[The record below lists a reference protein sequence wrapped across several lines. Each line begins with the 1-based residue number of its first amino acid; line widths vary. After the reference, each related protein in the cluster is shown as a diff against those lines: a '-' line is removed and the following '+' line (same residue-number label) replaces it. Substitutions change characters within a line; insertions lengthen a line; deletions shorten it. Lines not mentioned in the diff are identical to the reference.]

1 MRNPPA
7 PFPRPSVTVRTRKN
21 GPYSARAFFLTI
33 IAIGLLAVV
42 SWGTRRSGEPLSLAA
57 SNPPLGKRAVTPY
70 NGTGPVSAPE
80 RELECRLVRH
90 AKDQC
95 AFVRTNCPDEEG
107 LFSYLQFYYCKL
119 RHVQPLA
126 FIILVL
132 WLSLLFS
139 TIGIAASDFLC
150 INLSTIA
157 SILGMSESLTGVTF
171 LAFGNGSPDVFSTFA
186 AMSSNSGSLAVG
198 ELIGAAC
205 FITAV
210 VAGSMALVRPFRVA
224 RRSFVRDVGYF
235 IIAAGFSM
243 VALADGKL
251 RVWECTTMIG
261 LYLFYVLMVVVWH
274 WYLTRQRRRYE
285 RDLAARAHF
294 HIPESQELD
303 LQERAPDDDPIAGE
317 TRSPLHGSSRADFEA
332 LERTVWPAWKDDEDD
347 ETRNRYLAEIRE
359 NMHVSRPTPSR
370 RRPTLTPIRP
380 SLVGAL
386 EFQSVLSSLRRS
398 KNLPNGPFDLRRYTD
413 DPYAAPSQHT
423 DNLSVLSNPPENT
436 RTLTA
441 GREEDRRNRHRSVSM
456 NDAARL
462 RLDTSVV
469 NKKKDLPSRNIVLDA
484 EPGESSQAPD
494 AGPSPQAESLRI
506 DPSALLTASP
516 TSSGSPSRCQSPAP
530 AGQMQS
536 SDHLTVPTDLF
547 RTPNYQ
553 ASPRDLGV
561 SPGGGVSPLSAA
573 QVPQISISSEPE
585 ANESPAVPFPPF
597 SDSSPSLSSRA
608 LSIHLPP
615 ATLSSS
621 EELIEAD
628 DHFIED
634 MDRETKRWR
643 WWPYWFLPPP
653 WLLMSTLFPTLYN
666 WQAKNVWEKLLGAVA
681 APSVFLLTIT
691 LPVVDPKQ
699 SDSGSDP
706 DFAQPSTVNDDNE
719 RRPLVRLPD
728 DSPLLRPQTGEFS
741 EDRRNPSR
749 SSKKGHRASLSG
761 MRPRFDSEMPVV
773 QPQPPADS
781 PPSSMREWH
790 RWLVSIQLFTS
801 PLFIVLVGWLNL
813 DPDRAPRNLLLPV
826 LFCLPL
832 SLICVTLL
840 NLLLRGRAYPQPPN
854 QLRPFLAFLGFVV
867 GICWIAT
874 IANEVVSLLKT
885 LGVILDISDS
895 LLGLTVFAVG
905 NSLGDLVADIT
916 VARLGYPVMALSACF
931 GGPMLNILLG
941 IGVGGLYMTLHSSK
955 PYISTTTTALP
966 IGVTE
971 GPYEITISKSLA
983 ISGATL
989 LATLVGL
996 LIIVPLNH
1004 WKMDRKIGCGLVAL
1018 WSLSTLGNVIAE
1030 VAA

>member
-1 MRNPPA
+1 MRSPPA
-7 PFPRPSVTVRTRKN
+7 PFSRPSVTVRTRKN
-21 GPYSARAFFLTI
+21 GPYSAHAFFLTI
-33 IAIGLLAVV
+33 IAISLLVV
-42 SWGTRRSGEPLSLAA
+42 LSWGTRGSGELRSLHP
-57 SNPPLGKRAVTPY
+57 SLGKRAVIPD
-70 NGTGPVSAPE
+70 GRTGPVSESTRAPAE
-80 RELECRLVRH
+80 ELECRLVRH
-90 AKDQC
+90 AEDQC
-95 AFVRTNCPDEEG
+95 AFVRSNCPDEEG
-107 LFSYLQFYYCKL
+107 LFSYLQFYYCTL

-243 VALADGKL
+243 IALADGEL
-251 RVWECTTMIG
+251 HVWESTTMIG
-261 LYLFYVLMVVVWH
+261 LYLFYVLMVVLWH

-294 HIPESQELD
+294 HIPEREELD

-317 TRSPLHGSSRADFEA
+317 TRTPLHGSSTADFEA

-347 ETRNRYLAEIRE
+347 ETHNRYLAEIRE
-359 NMHVSRPTPSR
+359 NMHVSRPTPTR
-370 RRPTLTPIRP
+370 RRPTVNAIRP

-398 KNLPNGPFDLRRYTD
+398 RNLLNDRIDLQRYTD
-413 DPYAAPSQHT
+413 DPHQAPSRHV
-423 DNLSVLSNPPENT
+423 DNLSVLSHPPENT
-436 RTLTA
+436 GA
-441 GREEDRRNRHRSVSM
+441 GQEEGRINRHRSVSM
-456 NDAARL
+456 NDAPPL

-469 NKKKDLPSRNIVLDA
+469 DKKGSPSRNIASYTD
-484 EPGESSQAPD
+484 PGETSKTPD
-494 AGPSPQAESLRI
+494 AGASPQAEFLRI
-506 DPSALLTASP
+506 DSSAMLTASP
-516 TSSGSPSRCQSPAP
+516 TSSGFPSRSQSPVP
-530 AGQMQS
+530 AGRTQTQS
-536 SDHLTVPTDLF
+536 SDHLTVPNDLF

-553 ASPRDLGV
+553 ASPRRLGV
-561 SPGGGVSPLSAA
+561 SPGGVSPLSTA

-585 ANESPAVPFPPF
+585 ASESPSVPFPPF
-597 SDSSPSLSSRA
+597 SDTSPSPSSRE

-615 ATLSSS
+615 TSVSSS
-621 EELIEAD
+621 ELLEAD

-634 MDRETKRWR
+634 MDRATKRWR

-653 WLLMSTLFPTLYN
+653 WLLMSTLFPTLYD
-666 WQAKNVWEKLLGAVA
+666 WQAKNVWEKLLGFVA

-691 LPVVDPKQ
+691 IPVVDPKR
-699 SDSGSDP
+699 SDSESDS
-706 DFAQPSTVNDDNE
+706 DFSQQSTANDENE

-728 DSPLLRPQTGEFS
+728 DSPLLRPQSSEFS
-741 EDRRNPSR
+741 EAQRNQAR
-749 SSKKGHRASLSG
+749 GSKKGNHAHPST
-761 MRPRFDSEMPVV
+761 MRPRFDSETPVR
-773 QPQPPADS
+773 QPQSSADASTPPA
-781 PPSSMREWH
+781 REWH
-790 RWLVSIQLFTS
+790 RWLVSIQLFTA
-801 PLFIVLVGWLNL
+801 PLFIILVGWLNL
-813 DPDRAPRNLLLPV
+813 DPDRVPRKLLLPI
-826 LFCLPL
+826 LSCLPV
-832 SLICVTLL
+832 SLICATLL

-941 IGVGGLYMTLHSSK
+941 IGVGGLYMTLHPK
-955 PYISTTTTALP
+955 PYISTTAVP
-966 IGVTE
+966 IHAVVTD
-971 GPYEITISKSLA
+971 PYEITISKSLF
-983 ISGATL
+983 ISGVTL
-989 LATLVGL
+989 LVTLVGL

-1004 WKMDRKIGCGLVAL
+1004 WRMDRKIGCGLVAL
-1018 WSLSTLGNVIAE
+1018 WSISTLANVITE
-1030 VAA
+1030 IAA

>member
-1 MRNPPA
+1 M
-7 PFPRPSVTVRTRKN
+7 
-21 GPYSARAFFLTI
+21 
-33 IAIGLLAVV
+33 
-42 SWGTRRSGEPLSLAA
+42 
-57 SNPPLGKRAVTPY
+57 
-70 NGTGPVSAPE
+70 
-80 RELECRLVRH
+80 
-90 AKDQC
+90 
-95 AFVRTNCPDEEG
+95 RTNCPDEEG
-107 LFSYLQFYYCKL
+107 LFSYLQFYYCTL

-132 WLSLLFS
+132 GLSLLFS

-198 ELIGAAC
+198 ELLGAAC

-243 VALADGKL
+243 IALADGKL
-251 RVWECTTMIG
+251 HVWESTTMIG
-261 LYLFYVLMVVVWH
+261 LYLFYVLMVVIWH

-294 HIPESQELD
+294 HIPEREELN

-317 TRSPLHGSSRADFEA
+317 TRIPLHGSSTADFEA
-332 LERTVWPAWKDDEDD
+332 LERTIWPAWKDDEDD
-347 ETRNRYLAEIRE
+347 ETHSRYLAGIRE

-370 RRPTLTPIRP
+370 RRPTVNAIRP

-398 KNLPNGPFDLRRYTD
+398 KNLLNDRIDLQRYTD
-413 DPYAAPSQHT
+413 DPHAAPSRHG
-423 DNLSVLSNPPENT
+423 DNLSVLSNPENT
-436 RTLTA
+436 GVGQEKSRI
-441 GREEDRRNRHRSVSM
+441 NRHRSVSM
-456 NDAARL
+456 NDAPPL
-462 RLDTSVV
+462 RLDTSVID
-469 NKKKDLPSRNIVLDA
+469 KKGSPSRNILSDT
-484 EPGESSQAPD
+484 EPGESSQVPD
-494 AGPSPQAESLRI
+494 AGPNPQAESVRI
-506 DPSALLTASP
+506 DSSAILTASP
-516 TSSGSPSRCQSPAP
+516 TSSGFQSRSQSPVP
-530 AGQMQS
+530 ASRTQS
-536 SDHLTVPTDLF
+536 SDHLTVPNDLF

-553 ASPRDLGV
+553 ASPRRLGA
-561 SPGGGVSPLSAA
+561 SPGGVSPLSTV

-585 ANESPAVPFPPF
+585 ASESPSVPFPPL
-597 SDSSPSLSSRA
+597 SDPSASLPSRE
-608 LSIHLPP
+608 LGIHLPP
-615 ATLSSS
+615 TPSSSS
-621 EELIEAD
+621 ELLEAD
-628 DHFIED
+628 DHFIENI
-634 MDRETKRWR
+634 DRATRRWR
-643 WWPYWFLPPP
+643 LWPSWFLPPP
-653 WLLMSTLFPTLYN
+653 WLLMSTLFPTLYD
-666 WQAKNVWEKLLGAVA
+666 WQAKNVWEKLLGFVA

-691 LPVVDPKQ
+691 IPVVDPKR
-699 SDSGSDP
+699 SDSDSD
-706 DFAQPSTVNDDNE
+706 FFQSSTANDENE
-719 RRPLVRLPD
+719 QRPLVRLPD
-728 DSPLLRPQTGEFS
+728 DSPLLRPQSSEFS
-741 EDRRNPSR
+741 EAQRNQAR
-749 SSKKGHRASLSG
+749 GSKKGSRTHSSA
-761 MRPRFDSEMPVV
+761 MRPRFDSEMPVI
-773 QPQPPADS
+773 QRRSSADAS
-781 PPSSMREWH
+781 PPSGREWH
-790 RWLVSIQLFTS
+790 RWLVSIQLFTA
-801 PLFIVLVGWLNL
+801 PLFIILVGWLNL
-813 DPDRAPRNLLLPV
+813 DPDRVARKLLLPI
-826 LFCLPL
+826 LSCLPV
-832 SLICVTLL
+832 SLVCATLL

-941 IGVGGLYMTLHSSK
+941 IGVGGLYMTLHPK
-955 PYISTTTTALP
+955 PYMSTTA
-966 IGVTE
+966 VTD
-971 GPYEITISKSLA
+971 PYEIAISKSLA
-983 ISGATL
+983 ICGVTL
-989 LATLVGL
+989 LVILVGL

-1004 WKMDRKIGCGLVAL
+1004 WRMDRKIGCGLVAL

-1030 VAA
+1030 IAA